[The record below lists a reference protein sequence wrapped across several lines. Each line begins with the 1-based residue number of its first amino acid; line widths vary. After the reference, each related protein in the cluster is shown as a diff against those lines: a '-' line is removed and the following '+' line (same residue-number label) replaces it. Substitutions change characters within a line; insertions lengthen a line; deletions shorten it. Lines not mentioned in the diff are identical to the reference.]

1 MFRSHLSSIT
11 LCAAILP
18 LVSFGCG
25 IFGSSDYPPLETV
38 ASVDVDR
45 YCGLWYEIA
54 SLPVSQQKG
63 CRCTTAEYSKIDAT
77 TIRVVNRCI
86 KDDGEDSATAKA
98 FVVDGSGNAKLRVQF
113 FWPFRGDYWIVELA
127 PDYSYAVVGV
137 PNRKYFWILSRTK
150 TMDGT
155 LLDQILGRLKANG
168 FDVSRAQRTVHDC
181 GGAGA

>member
-1 MFRSHLSSIT
+1 MLPFASI
-11 LCAAILP
+11 
-18 LVSFGCG
+18 GCG
-25 IFGSSDYPPLETV
+25 IFGGTDYPPLETV

-77 TIRVVNRCI
+77 TIRVVNRCM
-86 KDDGEDSATAKA
+86 KEGGEDKATAKA
-98 FVVDGSGNAKLRVQF
+98 FVVEGSGNAKLRVQF
-113 FWPFRGDYWIVELA
+113 FWPFRGDYWIIELA

-155 LLDQILGRLKANG
+155 LVEQILGRLKAKG
-168 FDVSRAQRTVHDC
+168 FDVSSAQRTVHDC
-181 GGAGA
+181 GGSGA